1 MRTRTLLT
9 LTLLLAAPAAAQD
22 VAAARRHLRSARSD
36 LEGRRHERAEEA
48 LRRAE
53 AALAGPDDAA
63 RAPVLEE
70 VEALRAAIA
79 EAVRR
84 YRGETFA
91 KEVERV
97 LDAARD
103 DLRRNA
109 RAHDLA
115 ELVGRRL
122 SKADEALIDPEVVRC
137 MDAAAHA
144 DLVAKVR
151 ALREEAAGA
160 ARAARHARVE
170 DPLARAE
177 RDLGQDRFVRDHVA
191 RSLAEAA
198 AALETCPPGPPRDAL
213 ARRVAAARAR
223 YEAITGGEDR
233 DARVRDLASMWEAR
247 RRAGE
252 GWRDERPRG
261 FDDWLASRDLGLPL
275 TADHAE
281 AAARAA
287 QDERLVAA
295 RRDLAQDPRVAALA
309 AEVDAAR
316 AAAAGKLCQAAA
328 ALLERAEAADAG
340 DDRLVPAL
348 EALRA
353 TLDRS
358 AADTVEHAAT
368 RGRVAAL
375 LERLAAGA
383 AEASAALEAR
393 RQACLAAAAEL
404 WPRWVEALAPRD
416 LDAPAALRDPA
427 AWQGARVRLTG
438 KRNRAGWDYEA
449 AGWTVIA
456 TLDGVPVAC
465 KLHDELKAA
474 IVAFEAETG
483 LAFDPQAVEDLVAE
497 VDGTAQV
504 QGIRYSQAL
513 REYRRTDV
521 LPAPRLRIVALRA
534 GPIAAA
540 VGQGTVLQAVEDAR
554 DVAPATGGRRGLV
567 VLAVTIG
574 LVAALLLAAAGLVV
588 AALVLWPAELRA
600 LIRQVAPQQA

>member
-53 AALAGPDDAA
+53 AALAGPDEAA

-70 VEALRAAIA
+70 VAALRAALEEGA
-79 EAVRR
+79 RRSAGQRLAKQVERLVDAARADLERNAGARDVREVVERRLAEAEALLADPEAVR
-84 YRGETFA
+84 
-91 KEVERV
+91 
-97 LDAARD
+97 
-103 DLRRNA
+103 
-109 RAHDLA
+109 
-115 ELVGRRL
+115 
-122 SKADEALIDPEVVRC
+122 SIEAP
-137 MDAAAHA
+137 
-144 DLVAKVR
+144 
-151 ALREEAAGA
+151 
-160 ARAARHARVE
+160 
-170 DPLARAE
+170 ARAE
-177 RDLGQDRFVRDHVA
+177 LAALIATTREAAARSAGEGALARVAGPLSRAEQALGAATFTRDHVVA
-191 RSLAEAA
+191 WLRDAEAA
-198 AALETCPPGPPRDAL
+198 LPGVAGGERDAL

-223 YEAITGGEDR
+223 YAEITGKEDT

-275 TADHAE
+275 TAEHAE
-281 AAARAA
+281 AAAHAA

-328 ALLERAEAADAG
+328 ALLEPAESADAG

-358 AADTVEHAAT
+358 AAGAAEHAAT
-368 RGRVAAL
+368 RGRVDAL
-375 LERLAAGA
+375 LGRLAAGA
-383 AEASAALEAR
+383 AEAAAALEAR
-393 RQACLAAAAEL
+393 RAACLAAAAEL

-474 IVAFEAETG
+474 LVAFEAETG
-483 LAFDPQAVEDLVAE
+483 LALDPREIEDLVAE

-554 DVAPATGGRRGLV
+554 DVAPAGGGRRGLV
-567 VLAVTIG
+567 VIAVTIG
-574 LVAALLLAAAGLVV
+574 LVAALLLAAAGLAV
-588 AALVLWPAELRA
+588 AALVLWPAEVKA
-600 LIRQVAPQQA
+600 LLRQVVPQQA